1 MEKLSQIASSID
13 EYLPETEHT
22 LFTHRNNP
30 FIESFERKRASN
42 EIIETREHGYNKRLL
57 FINRSKKL
65 NLRQKRGHHFCWR
78 LEKIKKCFILKSNRQ
93 IICDQRKKKGKKHKN

>member
-65 NLRQKRGHHFCWR
+65 NLRQKRGHYFAGDWKR
-78 LEKIKKCFILKSNRQ
+78 L
-93 IICDQRKKKGKKHKN
+93 KNALF